1 MNKVNAVL
9 SKISDDPSLT
19 QSFINLDNLE
29 DVKNFIKKFD
39 SEITDEELCAFLDD
53 IFSEM
58 SIVVDDGLHNV
69 SGGPVIKKFLLGRWH
84 CYLLCLLPCNP
95 VLP

>member
-9 SKISDDPSLT
+9 SKIPDDPSLT

-58 SIVVDDGLHNV
+58 SIVVDMDY
-69 SGGPVIKKFLLGRWH
+69 IT
-84 CYLLCLLPCNP
+84 
-95 VLP
+95 

>member
-29 DVKNFIKKFD
+29 DVKNFIKN
-39 SEITDEELCAFLDD
+39 
-53 IFSEM
+53 
-58 SIVVDDGLHNV
+58 SI
-69 SGGPVIKKFLLGRWH
+69 PR
-84 CYLLCLLPCNP
+84 
-95 VLP
+95 